1 MLAVTYGVK
10 DAGKSV
16 TVAVGTHF
24 TIELEENP
32 TTGYKWSSP
41 EFDEK
46 ILALTAD
53 QYTPAEGA
61 AVGGG
66 GTRKFRFVA
75 RSAGRTT
82 IRLAYKRPWERDVAP
97 EARFELTVAVTA

>member
-1 MLAVTYGVK
+1 VPAVIYGVK

-16 TVAVGTHF
+16 TVAVGTRF

-46 ILALTAD
+46 VLAPTSD

-61 AVGGG
+61 AIGGG
-66 GTRKFRFVA
+66 GKRTFGFVA
-75 RSAGRTT
+75 RAAGRTA
-82 IRLAYKRPWERDVAP
+82 IRLAYRRPWERDVVP
-97 EARFELTVAVTA
+97 EASFDMTVVVTP